1 MVKYSPLLVA
11 LFVWLADPAFA
22 DTGRTWVSP
31 FSLSR
36 PNSNANTSGKVEAKP
51 NGAWW
56 KAPHCLQNIF
66 YLGDSYLDD
75 GNYEAITGLPVEFYS
90 DEPPWAT
97 DVNVTL
103 GLTATGRWTP
113 AGSPPNSLGNNY
125 AVAGASIEGSLTP
138 VDTSFLGQVNL
149 MLSDYPHGLPADSL
163 VVVAIGTNDVLS
175 AMNFGG
181 IWSINLFGWR
191 LIGSGFTVP
200 AVGSTVTAKVAN
212 TIGLLPGP
220 NNLVVF
226 PNASSFTV
234 LSVTA
239 VNFPASTVTLTN
251 VSGVPGSLVSPNT
264 SFKMA
269 ASYFLDLEVP
279 VFAQGIKALLAD
291 RANLVLTLPWRTDF
305 LPIYDRQPDQTL
317 AYSTWLYLYIKMA
330 TAIAARLPQALYF
343 DLSGFFNSVFF
354 NYAQYGFLYN
364 YPAWNENPNVGAREY
379 VFWDDVHPSGQTH
392 QLIAND
398 FIQFMTQLGLV
409 GRQ

>member
-1 MVKYSPLLVA
+1 
-11 LFVWLADPAFA
+11 
-22 DTGRTWVSP
+22 
-31 FSLSR
+31 
-36 PNSNANTSGKVEAKP
+36 
-51 NGAWW
+51 
-56 KAPHCLQNIF
+56 
-66 YLGDSYLDD
+66 
-75 GNYEAITGLPVEFYS
+75 
-90 DEPPWAT
+90 
-97 DVNVTL
+97 
-103 GLTATGRWTP
+103 
-113 AGSPPNSLGNNY
+113 
-125 AVAGASIEGSLTP
+125 
-138 VDTSFLGQVNL
+138 

-191 LIGSGFTVP
+191 LIRSGFTVP

-379 VFWDDVHPSGQTH
+379 VFWDDVHPSGHRTSSLQMI
-392 QLIAND
+392 LYNS
-398 FIQFMTQLGLV
+398 
-409 GRQ
+409 